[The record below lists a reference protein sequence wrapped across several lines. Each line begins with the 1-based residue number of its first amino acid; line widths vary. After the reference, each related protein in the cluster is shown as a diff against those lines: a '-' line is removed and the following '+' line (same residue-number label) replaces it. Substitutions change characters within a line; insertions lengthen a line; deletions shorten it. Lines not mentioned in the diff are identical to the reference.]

1 MYLHVSSFRSN
12 VRVSPRISQQL
23 FALILFQYRTVPSP
37 IHFLHP
43 FRFIRRLPS
52 LALHHFLRFFV
63 SIWEFPLH
71 KHFFACILS
80 EHLNSPHPVPGRR
93 KNVPVQKKKA
103 PRSKNAQP
111 NVLSTYNKGVPPPPH
126 GGKVHEA
133 GARVQKK
140 KHRVQKQFIWLSKK
154 NSPGPTQIHAGPTKY
169 PHRSQKKGAHV
180 QKTCIPKKTPVLN
193 IPAGCLSNPR
203 FQRVQCQ
210 ITVVLHLSQSS
221 ISLKSFRVLFTG
233 YVKNLSGTLF
243 FSPLSVLHNSCSEF
257 GEVFVGTVFPSP
269 LPSANM
275 RPNLALEQD

>member
-63 SIWEFPLH
+63 SIWESPLH

-140 KHRVQKQFIWLSKK
+140 RHRVQKQFIWLSKK
-154 NSPGPTQIHAGPTKY
+154 KFPGSNTNTCRSNKISPQVP
-169 PHRSQKKGAHV
+169 KKGCPCPKNMH
-180 QKTCIPKKTPVLN
+180 PKKNACVKHPGGLF
-193 IPAGCLSNPR
+193 IEPAFSTCAVSNHSGFASLSKFNFLKKFSRTFHWICKKP
-203 FQRVQCQ
+203 QR
-210 ITVVLHLSQSS
+210 HS
-221 ISLKSFRVLFTG
+221 
-233 YVKNLSGTLF
+233 LF
-243 FSPLSVLHNSCSEF
+243 FSAKCSSQF
-257 GEVFVGTVFPSP
+257 
-269 LPSANM
+269 L
-275 RPNLALEQD
+275 Q